1 MKALARDEEMGI
13 LTQNQRRRKP
23 IQPVS
28 RTIGQEQNHVC
39 V

>member
-13 LTQNQRRRKP
+13 LTQNQRRKP